1 MLSWVDMYA
10 DYLAAFINPE
20 GFKKLMD
27 TQTVMAG
34 ASMDFTYVNPDASAK
49 MKDAESGKK
58 FEPSHDDDI
67 AAKVR
72 AVRERLG
79 RKVAERQEEFD
90 MKDKPHG

>member
-1 MLSWVDMYA
+1 MYA
-10 DYLAAFINPE
+10 DYLAAFINPD

-27 TQTVMAG
+27 TQTVTAG
-34 ASMDFTYVNPDASAK
+34 ASMDITYVNPDASAK

-90 MKDKPHG
+90 IKDKPNG